1 MIVALCNDC
10 VNDNLFKLT
19 IWLGYINSTINP
31 FLYALS
37 NRKFGKQKKNN
48 YNNNNNNKNLNSHY
62 LVSKNNNNN
71 HYFSCASVN
80 KTDTTTIHRTNVANY
95 N

>member
-1 MIVALCNDC
+1 LIVALCNDC

-48 YNNNNNNKNLNSHY
+48 YSKKNFNSHY
-62 LVSKNNNNN
+62 IVSKNNNNN
-71 HYFSCASVN
+71 NFSCASVN
-80 KTDTTTIHRTNVANY
+80 KTDTTTIHRVNVANY